1 MLYRHF
7 YLDARKE
14 SETEKMVF
22 SNYHLKDKVLKLNN
36 YLNLFNLSKP
46 SLLQLILNKI
56 IFKMSKSSK
65 DMGFIAFSKLTSNCV
80 ILDVA
85 IPYHL
90 KSKINVIFNL
100 KSYLTKEIN
109 YIFSQFKILLCC
121 ENHSILAVF
130 TYKIIRLAIT
140 KNILNI

>member
-1 MLYRHF
+1 
-7 YLDARKE
+7 
-14 SETEKMVF
+14 
-22 SNYHLKDKVLKLNN
+22 
-36 YLNLFNLSKP
+36 
-46 SLLQLILNKI
+46 
-56 IFKMSKSSK
+56 
-65 DMGFIAFSKLTSNCV
+65 MGFIAFSKLTSNCV

-85 IPYHL
+85 IRYHL

-121 ENHSILAVF
+121 GNHSILAVF